1 MANPVYY
8 EGGFIPYASGFGIFL
23 QYFNSTKEMLY
34 KEANQSQEL
43 QEYLKEMQNYSA
55 IDNSTRSKN
64 SNAGILIKLLA
75 VIALI
80 FGIFKYKKIKKHSN
94 KSKRR

>member
-1 MANPVYY
+1 
-8 EGGFIPYASGFGIFL
+8 
-23 QYFNSTKEMLY
+23 MLY